1 MDKAN
6 AFKFIFLLGI
16 VSLFADMT
24 YEGARSITGPFLAI
38 LGANAAVVGFV
49 SGLGELLGYG
59 FRVFSGYMADR
70 TKQYWNIVLIGY
82 VINLLAVPLLA
93 LAGEWWIAAALMI
106 AERLGKAIRVPP
118 RDAMISQ
125 AGHQVG
131 MGWAFGL
138 HEALDQ
144 TGAMIG
150 PLIVA
155 FVLYLKQDYAI
166 CFAWLLIPAMLSLS
180 ALLMARIRFPQ
191 IIKLEIR
198 EDNFDTKKTSKAL
211 WMYIVSASLVA
222 AGYADFPL
230 LAYHF
235 QKTESLPEVW
245 IPILYAIAMGA
256 NAISAPLLGKL
267 YDWIGFKIIIIV
279 TLLTCAFVPF
289 VFLGNTQLIVL
300 GVILWSIGMGAHES
314 LMRAIVA
321 DLSTQNK
328 RASAYGMFNL
338 CFGISWF
345 LGSVLMGILYDISIY
360 PLILFSILI
369 QLCSIPIFIKTL
381 KIIK

>member
-1 MDKAN
+1 
-6 AFKFIFLLGI
+6 
-16 VSLFADMT
+16 
-24 YEGARSITGPFLAI
+24 
-38 LGANAAVVGFV
+38 
-49 SGLGELLGYG
+49 
-59 FRVFSGYMADR
+59 
-70 TKQYWNIVLIGY
+70 
-82 VINLLAVPLLA
+82 
-93 LAGEWWIAAALMI
+93 
-106 AERLGKAIRVPP
+106 
-118 RDAMISQ
+118 
-125 AGHQVG
+125 
-131 MGWAFGL
+131 
-138 HEALDQ
+138 
-144 TGAMIG
+144 
-150 PLIVA
+150 
-155 FVLYLKQDYAI
+155 
-166 CFAWLLIPAMLSLS
+166 
-180 ALLMARIRFPQ
+180 
-191 IIKLEIR
+191 
-198 EDNFDTKKTSKAL
+198 
-211 WMYIVSASLVA
+211 MYIVSASLVA

-279 TLLTCAFVPF
+279 TLLTCVFVPF